1 MATYDEQAVQ
11 RIAQAAA
18 SAAVREYAAQN
29 PGGERLDDGD
39 REAIERIAG
48 EVASEGEQAPLTD
61 EEVSSRSSPGR
72 RVGGNRC
79 RSSPGAPDPPMAA

>member
-61 EEVSSRSSPGR
+61 EEVFLAQLRRSASGWESVSIEPR
-72 RVGGNRC
+72 R
-79 RSSPGAPDPPMAA
+79 PDPPMAA